1 MTASEILVVILSIAL
16 AVFLVLGIVLTV
28 YLIVIAK
35 KLRNVA
41 ASAERS
47 AGHFE
52 SVVSM
57 VRKAAAP
64 AMLSRLVM
72 EIVGRFTDRRNKNK
86 KEDE

>member
-1 MTASEILVVILSIAL
+1 MTASEVLVVILSVAL
-16 AVFLVLGIVLTV
+16 AVFLVLAIILTI

-52 SVVSM
+52 GVISM

-64 AMLSRLVM
+64 AMLSKLVM
-72 EIVGRFTDRRNKNK
+72 EVVARFTDRRNKRNN
-86 KEDE
+86 ED

>member
-1 MTASEILVVILSIAL
+1 MTASEILVVILSVAL
-16 AVFLVLGIVLTV
+16 AVFLVLAIILTI

-41 ASAERS
+41 SSAERT

-52 SVVSM
+52 SVVGM

-64 AMLSRLVM
+64 AMLSKLVM
-72 EIVGRFTDRRNKNK
+72 EVVGRFTDRRSKNK

>member
-1 MTASEILVVILSIAL
+1 MTASEVLVVILSVAL
-16 AVFLVLGIVLTV
+16 AVFLVLAIILTV

-41 ASAERS
+41 TSVERS

-52 SVVSM
+52 SVINM

-64 AMLSRLVM
+64 AMISKLVM
-72 EIVGRFTDRRNKNK
+72 ELVTRFTDRRNKNK
-86 KEDE
+86 KEDD